1 MIVRLIIFIAL
12 VSLLILVYRKF
23 TATKQAPPPKTDT
36 ASMRKCAQCGIHLPE
51 SEACTDNDKFFCSDA
66 HRQAYL
72 NNNKDD

>member
-23 TATKQAPPPKTDT
+23 TANKQATPPEADA

-51 SEACTDNDKFFCSDA
+51 SEACTENGKFFCSDT